1 MATGLANVGSSFGG
15 PSNSL
20 VSRSKFQSTSIE
32 DDDDVVFVEPVQPP
46 QISTPLVTEHRSV
59 VFNASSN
66 EERCGNDPKVV
77 TPTKDLSSQKG
88 SITETIIIDDEEDTE
103 TNQMQERNDSSFS
116 ERRFPECKNRAN
128 EMEFS
133 TPSFS
138 RSKVNAGIGN
148 SGITT
153 EPDSEI
159 QIANVT
165 TLERGMSSVNVG
177 RLENTEGRDMNLM
190 ITHVTSLQNTNLG
203 DVSNGPQSSNF
214 GVNIQT
220 YTPSLTSQTKTGI
233 GPFNPG
239 RMNVA
244 GDVFQNGESVTHHNP
259 GTLYLYY
266 SLLRVAGLTGGHFRG
281 H

>member
-1 MATGLANVGSSFGG
+1 MASGLANVGNSFGG

-20 VSRSKFQSTSIE
+20 VSRSKFQNTSVE

-46 QISTPLVTEHRSV
+46 QIPAPLITEPRNV
-59 VFNASSN
+59 AFSSPTN
-66 EERCGNDPKVV
+66 EEHHGSDPKVA
-77 TPTKDLSSQKG
+77 TPSKDLSSQKG
-88 SITETIIIDDEEDTE
+88 SITETIIIDDEEDME
-103 TNQMQERNDSSFS
+103 TSQGLEKNDSSFS

-153 EPDSEI
+153 EPDSDI

-165 TLERGMSSVNVG
+165 TLERGMSSVSVG

-203 DVSNGPQSSNF
+203 DVSNGLQSSNF

-220 YTPSLTSQTKTGI
+220 YTPSLTSQTKTGV

-239 RMNVA
+239 RMSVA
-244 GDVFQNGESVTHHNP
+244 GDVFQNGESATHHNP
-259 GTLYLYY
+259 GKVAPLNI
-266 SLLRVAGLTGGHFRG
+266 LLINLC
-281 H
+281 